1 MLKTKLKNMSRELA
15 VLAALLLLIVVF
27 SILDPIY
34 LTPGNMVDIIKQATI
49 NGILA
54 IGMTCVIITGGI
66 DLGTVKSYAQNRFA
80 DSG

>member
-1 MLKTKLKNMSRELA
+1 MSRELA

-66 DLGTVKSYAQNRFA
+66 DLQGLGFYGIMWEKE
-80 DSG
+80 G